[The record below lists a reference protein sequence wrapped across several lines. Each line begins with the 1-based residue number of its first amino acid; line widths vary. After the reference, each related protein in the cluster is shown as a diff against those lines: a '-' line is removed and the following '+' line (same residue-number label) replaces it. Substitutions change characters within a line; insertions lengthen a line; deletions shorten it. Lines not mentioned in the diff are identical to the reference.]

1 MEILEFGQLNK
12 VNQDFWLEQI
22 KSCDWWQGQELY
34 KHLKNDTLFQARGE
48 NSVYLLTEGENL
60 LAFLMLAD
68 ISNVQPTNLTKWIG
82 YVYTYPE
89 YRGQKLINILI
100 QKAKED
106 AKAQGYNNLY
116 VSTEIVGLYE
126 KFGFEFLKD
135 AGTIYNTPTKI
146 YKAKI

>member
-1 MEILEFGQLNK
+1 MEILEFGKLNK
-12 VNQDFWLEQI
+12 ENQKFWLKQI
-22 KSCDWWQGQELY
+22 KSCEWWQGQELY
-34 KHLKNDTLFQARGE
+34 KHLKKDTLFQARGE
-48 NSVYLLTEGENL
+48 NCVYLLTEGENL

-89 YRGQKLINILI
+89 YRGKRFIERLI
-100 QKAKED
+100 QRAKED

-116 VSTEIVGLYE
+116 VSTDIVGLYE
-126 KFGFEFLKD
+126 KFGFQFFKD
-135 AGTIYNTPTKI
+135 ATTVYNTPTKI